1 MGDGIHGCTDLGTS
15 RQGLHL
21 LLPQRPLATS
31 ALWHKSNS
39 VNWCS
44 LYSSHKTLTCT
55 AILCSLY
62 SNHTHSLVLLSLCSL
77 YSKPLSLT
85 CAVVCVQSVLK
96 TTLTHLCCLCVVCTK
111 NYPRSLLLLSVC
123 SLYSKPPSLTCAAVC
138 SLYSGNKHSF
148 VLLCAVCTQ
157 NRPHSLVLLSLCS
170 LYSNF
175 KHSLVLLSVCSL
187 SSKPQTLTCSG
198 LFMQPVLKPPSLTC
212 VVVCV
217 QSVLKPQTLTH
228 LCFPPPSP
236 SEPAAGSRVSPWWSV
251 VSLRACAGLSP
262 PSPVCGKRSPLLT
275 ASPWTAQTGLFIR
288 LV

>member
-77 YSKPLSLT
+77 YSKPPSLT

-96 TTLTHLCCLCVVCTK
+96 TTLTHLCCCVQSVLRQQTLICAA
-111 NYPRSLLLLSVC
+111 VC
-123 SLYSKPPSLTCAAVC
+123 SLYSKPPSLTCA
-138 SLYSGNKHSF
+138 
-148 VLLCAVCTQ
+148 
-157 NRPHSLVLLSLCS
+157 
-170 LYSNF
+170 
-175 KHSLVLLSVCSL
+175 
-187 SSKPQTLTCSG
+187 
-198 LFMQPVLKPPSLTC
+198 
-212 VVVCV
+212 VVSV
-217 QSVLKPQTLTH
+217 QSVLKPQTLTCTAVCVQSVLKTTNPH
-228 LCFPPPSP
+228 LFWPFY
-236 SEPAAGSRVSPWWSV
+236 AA
-251 VSLRACAGLSP
+251 
-262 PSPVCGKRSPLLT
+262 
-275 ASPWTAQTGLFIR
+275 
-288 LV
+288 